1 MTKRPHIPNKVLV
14 QIAIQ
19 QSMNGWI
26 SCPLCHAPL
35 FPEEPRILEHMVPHE
50 LGGSSDAENLR
61 WVHKDCASM
70 KTNGKKTTPADG
82 DLHKIAKAKRL
93 QRAKEL
99 HEAAVLGKHFKADQP
114 YTFAKRKSRPIPSR
128 PFPTR
133 KPRNADS
140 P

>member
-1 MTKRPHIPNKVLV
+1 MTKRPHISNKVLV

-61 WVHKDCASM
+61 FVHKDCASR
-70 KTNGKKTTPADG
+70 KTNGSKATSAGG
-82 DLHKIAKAKRL
+82 DLHKIAKGKRL
-93 QRAKEL
+93 ERARL
-99 HEAAVLGKHFKADQP
+99 AHEAAVLGKTFKPEEP
-114 YTFAKRKSRPIPSR
+114 YTFVKRKSRPIPSR

-133 KPRNADS
+133 KPRNGHA
-140 P
+140 

>member
-1 MTKRPHIPNKVLV
+1 MTKRPHISSKVLV

-61 WVHKDCASM
+61 WVHKDCASR
-70 KTNGKKTTPADG
+70 KTNGSKATSAGG
-82 DLHKIAKAKRL
+82 DLHKIAKGKRL
-93 QRAKEL
+93 ERARL
-99 HEAAVLGKHFKADQP
+99 AHEAAVLGKTFKPDQP
-114 YTFAKRKSRPIPSR
+114 YTFVKRKSRPIPSR
-128 PFPTR
+128 PFPKR
-133 KPRNADS
+133 NPRNGHA
-140 P
+140 